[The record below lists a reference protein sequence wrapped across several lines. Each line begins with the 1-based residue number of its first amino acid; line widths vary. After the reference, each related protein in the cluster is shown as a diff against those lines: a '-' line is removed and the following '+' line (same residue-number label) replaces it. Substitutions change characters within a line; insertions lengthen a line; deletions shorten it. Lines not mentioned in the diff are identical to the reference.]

1 MSDDP
6 KQQPPVEPD
15 ANENEPEVEVTVHPE
30 ETITVPPVD
39 PNAPAPED
47 PGEHLPNP
55 AERRKLDQAPENR

>member
-6 KQQPPVEPD
+6 KIPK
-15 ANENEPEVEVTVHPE
+15 PEDTDETPAEKIDVTVHPTETVSVPAAE
-30 ETITVPPVD
+30 EEATP
-39 PNAPAPED
+39 PED